1 MEEENNL
8 NEETEVALPPQEEET
23 NDVELPAPP
32 ENESVVEETAEASE
46 NVEQEITEEELQ
58 QKKNKTQ
65 DRINALTRKRREA
78 EEREAAALEYVEVLH
93 KKVTDLESKNKK
105 IDVGFTNEFESRVAS
120 EEDQARKALTDAT
133 ELNDPIKIAEAT
145 SALAKVEIN
154 KERLRVMK
162 NRQTARPAEQ
172 PLAQTPQQ
180 NAAPQPQPNPDPK
193 AESWAATNTWFGN
206 DRKLTAV
213 AMDIHTEL
221 IDEGFDGSTDGYYEE
236 LNKRINPWLG
246 TAGVKTPDVTG
257 EETEIKRGSSPVAP
271 VNSGRSVAKKP
282 KSVRLTKSQVDIAKR
297 LGILHEQSNVSAVNV
312 TRLSSVKKK
321 NK

>member
-32 ENESVVEETAEASE
+32 ENESVVEETDEASE

-93 KKVTDLESKNKK
+93 KKVTDLESQKKK

-180 NAAPQPQPNPDPK
+180 NAAPQPQPKPDPK
-193 AESWAATNTWFGN
+193 AESWAANNTWFGS

-246 TAGVKTPDVTG
+246 TAGVKTPVVAG

-297 LGILHEQSNVSAVNV
+297 LGIPKEEYAKEL
-312 TRLSSVKKK
+312 VKLRG
-321 NK
+321 